1 MPTQSMPEFSSI
13 WSKPSPPPGS
23 RIKPEAVQN
32 YERNRGTIQSL
43 VFEQVAPTSSLAF
56 TPRPSPRCPTS
67 ASKVNYKLGVNG
79 NVGSVMNSSAT
90 PRPSSAPAARIK
102 PEAVGIATISRG
114 TRMRPIIH
122 EQSRDGPTQRQPRVK
137 PAGEGIARISK
148 GARMNTLIHEKSEDG
163 PTPRQPRVKPEG
175 EGIATVSKGKRMR
188 TLLHEFAKHG
198 PSPRQPRVKP
208 EAEDT
213 AEVAKGGRM
222 SSMLHKYG
230 SMPLSARAV
239 PRVKSEAMDNATL
252 DQGKRMETILHSY
265 GRNQPSP
272 RAAPRVK
279 TEGEDNAEL
288 DKGKRMA
295 TVLHS
300 FALPL
305 SSRPPPRVK
314 PEASQSAEI
323 GQGFRMARLMHESHK
338 IPGSPRPAA
347 RAVGDQAKQNLWR
360 GVVGS
365 VGKCLKQNGQK
376 NFIFVPGHQARR
388 YSSASVM

>member
-90 PRPSSAPAARIK
+90 PRPSSAP
-102 PEAVGIATISRG
+102 
-114 TRMRPIIH
+114 
-122 EQSRDGPTQRQPRVK
+122 
-137 PAGEGIARISK
+137 
-148 GARMNTLIHEKSEDG
+148 
-163 PTPRQPRVKPEG
+163 PRVKPEG